1 MTSPKASFASMRQSF
16 LPTNASSK
24 SSIQVKKDANIME
37 QMVSYDSDVMDTMIE
52 QLNEDIAEQSHI
64 NEILKTANYDDNIS
78 EIEHFIADNK
88 INISRQVT
96 KLENSFI
103 TLKNIVDENNNLKND
118 QKEYDEIV
126 NNDEVIRV
134 AEDIRKL
141 KSLKNS
147 ALLFLQQNGIHVKL

>member
-1 MTSPKASFASMRQSF
+1 MTSPKASFTSMRQSF

-24 SSIQVKKDANIME
+24 GSIQVKKDANIME
-37 QMVSYDSDVMDTMIE
+37 QMVSYDSDVINTMIE

-78 EIEHFIADNK
+78 EIENFIADNK
-88 INISRQVT
+88 TNISSQVT
-96 KLENSFI
+96 NLENSFT

-126 NNDEVIRV
+126 NNDQVIRV

>member
-1 MTSPKASFASMRQSF
+1 MTSPKASFTSMRQSF

-24 SSIQVKKDANIME
+24 GSIQVKKDANIME

-78 EIEHFIADNK
+78 EIENFIANNK
-88 INISRQVT
+88 INISSQVT
-96 KLENSFI
+96 NLENSFT